1 MRILIFF
8 IYNLFWIETVYAYVG
23 PGMSGGLIAATLGI
37 VVAIFAAI
45 IGILWFPLKR
55 FFMKRKQKKKNEK
68 K

>member
-8 IYNLFWIETVYAYVG
+8 IYNLFWIEAAYAYVG